1 MESLGKIF
9 SNDHRVKIM
18 RLFLFHESEAFD
30 IDEVVTRSI
39 VKRPDAR
46 KELNMLTKIGF
57 LKKKSFTKKVP
68 NKVTKKNPTPGF
80 KRVKTQGWVLDMKF
94 DLVLPLQEL
103 LINSELVKE
112 KDIIKRFKKIGKL
125 KFLALSGL
133 FIADENRKVDILIV
147 GDKLKKDQLAK
158 EVLTPNDAAPG
169 ERIIMSPFSAL
180 SIAIF
185 TAVFIFIV
193 SITRPKRGPKCDL
206 ILSVAVPEK
215 RILKLIFLMI

>member
-158 EVLTPNDAAPG
+158 EVLTLESEIG
-169 ERIIMSPFSAL
+169 REL
-180 SIAIF
+180 SY
-185 TAVFIFIV
+185 AVFDTNEFNY
-193 SITRPKRGPKCDL
+193 
-206 ILSVAVPEK
+206 
-215 RILKLIFLMI
+215 RISMYDKLIRDVLENHPQILLNKIMR